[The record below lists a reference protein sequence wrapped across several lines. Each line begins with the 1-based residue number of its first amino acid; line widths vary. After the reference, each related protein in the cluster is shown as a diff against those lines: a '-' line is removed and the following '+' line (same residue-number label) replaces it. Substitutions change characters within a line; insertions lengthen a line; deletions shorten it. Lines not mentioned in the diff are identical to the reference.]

1 MIDGMLAAVG
11 TLLSWSVGTLAFT
24 RASRRID
31 PGLLNKAR
39 LMIAVVGTGLIA
51 WLSTSM
57 LPWQLILSP
66 STTAWMWLALSGIVG
81 LTIGD
86 FFGFTSLMILGAR
99 RQSVVGTVAP
109 IFALIGGWALLD
121 ERLTWLSM
129 LATLLTIGG
138 VMWSMSSVEERNAV
152 HKEGYG
158 SFTKGMLMA
167 IGGAAC
173 QGFGL
178 VLAKMGMQSGID
190 GGQITAFHAAF
201 MRMVAGFASIYLF
214 DILRRAPAV
223 RLRDAFAN
231 APALRPMLLGAVSGP
246 IFGVSMSLYAANRLG
261 AGLAQTIFSLVP
273 FVVMGIAAVVDR
285 ERLRLRVVL
294 GAIIAIAGVILLL
307 NA

>member
-138 VMWSMSSVEERNAV
+138 VMWSMSSVEERDAV

>member
-223 RLRDAFAN
+223 RLRDA
-231 APALRPMLLGAVSGP
+231 LRPMLLGAVSGP

>member
-294 GAIIAIAGVILLL
+294 GAIIAIVGVILLL

>member
-1 MIDGMLAAVG
+1 MIDGILAAVG

-39 LMIAVVGTGLIA
+39 LLIAVVGTGLIA
-51 WLSTSM
+51 TVSTWM

-66 STTAWMWLALSGIVG
+66 SATAWMWLALSGIVG

-121 ERLTWLSM
+121 EGLTWLSL

>member
-1 MIDGMLAAVG
+1 MIDGILAAVG

-39 LMIAVVGTGLIA
+39 LLIAVVGTGLIA
-51 WLSTSM
+51 TVSTWM

-66 STTAWMWLALSGIVG
+66 SATAWMWLALSGIVG

-121 ERLTWLSM
+121 ERLTWLSL

>member
-1 MIDGMLAAVG
+1 
-11 TLLSWSVGTLAFT
+11 
-24 RASRRID
+24 
-31 PGLLNKAR
+31 
-39 LMIAVVGTGLIA
+39 MIAVVGTGLIA

>member
-1 MIDGMLAAVG
+1 MIDGIFAAVG

-39 LMIAVVGTGLIA
+39 LLIAVVGTGLIA
-51 WLSTSM
+51 TVSTWM

-66 STTAWMWLALSGIVG
+66 SATAWMWLALSGIVG

-109 IFALIGGWALLD
+109 IFALIGGWTLLD
-121 ERLTWLSM
+121 ERLTWLSL

>member
-158 SFTKGMLMA
+158 SFTKGLLMA

>member
-1 MIDGMLAAVG
+1 MIDGILAAVG

-39 LMIAVVGTGLIA
+39 LLIAVVGTGLIA
-51 WLSTSM
+51 TVSTWM

-66 STTAWMWLALSGIVG
+66 SATAWMWLALSGIVG

-109 IFALIGGWALLD
+109 IFALIGGWALVD
-121 ERLTWLSM
+121 EGLTWLSL

>member
-1 MIDGMLAAVG
+1 MIDGILAAVG

-39 LMIAVVGTGLIA
+39 LLIAVVGTGLIA
-51 WLSTSM
+51 TVSTWM

-66 STTAWMWLALSGIVG
+66 SAGAWMWLALSGIVG

-121 ERLTWLSM
+121 ERLTWLSL

-167 IGGAAC
+167 ISGAAC

>member
-1 MIDGMLAAVG
+1 MIDGILAAVG

-39 LMIAVVGTGLIA
+39 LLIAVVGTGLIA
-51 WLSTSM
+51 TVSTWM

-66 STTAWMWLALSGIVG
+66 SATAWMWLALSGIVG

-121 ERLTWLSM
+121 ERLTWLSL

-214 DILRRAPAV
+214 DILRRAPGV

-246 IFGVSMSLYAANRLG
+246 IFGASMSLYAANRLG

>member
-1 MIDGMLAAVG
+1 MIDGILAAVG

-39 LMIAVVGTGLIA
+39 LLIAVVGTGLIA
-51 WLSTSM
+51 TVSTWM

-66 STTAWMWLALSGIVG
+66 SATAWMWLALSGIVG

-121 ERLTWLSM
+121 ERLTWLSL

-214 DILRRAPAV
+214 DILRRAPGV

>member
-1 MIDGMLAAVG
+1 MIDGILAAVG

-39 LMIAVVGTGLIA
+39 LLIAVVGTGLIA
-51 WLSTSM
+51 TVSTWM

-66 STTAWMWLALSGIVG
+66 SATAWMWLALSGIVG

-121 ERLTWLSM
+121 ERLTWLSL

-158 SFTKGMLMA
+158 SFAKGMLMA

-285 ERLRLRVVL
+285 ERLRLRVVM